1 MSTTCADPQPLPA
14 RTHPGA
20 PRPRP
25 PGQRRAAAE
34 RPCRWLPSARPRGR
48 NRGTLAC
55 AGFEGV
61 LTDLTINTHA

>member
-1 MSTTCADPQPLPA
+1 MSTTCADPQPLP
-14 RTHPGA
+14 PGLTQA
-20 PRPRP
+20 L
-25 PGQRRAAAE
+25 PGPAHLWQRRAAAE